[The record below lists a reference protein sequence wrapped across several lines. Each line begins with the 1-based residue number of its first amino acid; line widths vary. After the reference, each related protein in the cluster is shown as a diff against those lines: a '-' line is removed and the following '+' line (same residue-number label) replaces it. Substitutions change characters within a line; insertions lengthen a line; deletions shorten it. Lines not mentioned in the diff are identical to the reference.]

1 MHQACRSSRI
11 DLLDQLDLAA
21 LKDAVQ
27 LLDVG
32 VLEVELGRGG
42 RDLGVREHTDPQ
54 TARDQTLDLFKLLE
68 IRS

>member
-1 MHQACRSSRI
+1 MTRLRSRRI

-32 VLEVELGRGG
+32 VLEVELGSGG
-42 RDLGVREHTDPQ
+42 RDLGVREHADLKP
-54 TARDQTLDLFKLLE
+54 ACDQALDLFKLPK